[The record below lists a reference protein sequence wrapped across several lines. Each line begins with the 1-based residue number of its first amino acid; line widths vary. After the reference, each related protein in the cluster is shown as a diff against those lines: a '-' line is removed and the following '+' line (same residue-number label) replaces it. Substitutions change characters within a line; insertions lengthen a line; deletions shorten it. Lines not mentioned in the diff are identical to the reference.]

1 MRSMACFDLKKFA
14 PIWRGVLLV
23 LGGLVVLG
31 LVVWALWCIPPWQV
45 EQVRGRLDTP
55 EKDEY
60 RLATLEDEYRRTLV
74 QSIGGFFLLVGL
86 YLTWRRI
93 VATEKTVS
101 VAQENVSVAQENVR
115 VAQEGHITDRFTQAI
130 AQLGDKEMAIRLG
143 GIYALE
149 RIAKDSEK
157 DHGPIMEVLTAYVRE
172 NARKQGIYAE
182 EAAAQPT
189 TDIQAILTV
198 FGRRKTTGPNR
209 RIGGGSA
216 EGGVPG
222 RWQTSGKGR
231 GPDSLDLNHTHLA
244 GAELISADLTTADL
258 NEATLVGAK
267 LAGAILC
274 MADLRGADLR
284 GATLVGADLSM
295 AELEGADLRDAD
307 LRDAD
312 LHMADLTEAD
322 LSGAKLDTAEL
333 ILATLTG
340 AKNLTA
346 EQVRSAKNWRETR
359 LPDSLK
365 HLKDLPDPPA

>member
-1 MRSMACFDLKKFA
+1 MSN
-14 PIWRGVLLV
+14 IWRGVLLV

-45 EQVRGRLDTP
+45 EQVRVRLDTP

-93 VATEKTVS
+93 VATEENVR

-115 VAQEGHITDRFTQAI
+115 VAQEGNITGGFTKAI
-130 AQLGDKEMAIRLG
+130 AQLGDDKMAIQLG

-149 RIAKDSEK
+149 RIARDSEK

-172 NARKQGIYAE
+172 NAPSQGE
-182 EAAAQPT
+182 KAADRPT

-198 FGRRKTTGPNR
+198 FGRRKTTGLNR

-222 RWQTSGKGR
+222 RWQTSGKNR
-231 GPDSLDLNHTHLA
+231 GPDSLDLNHTHLV
-244 GAELISADLTTADL
+244 GAELISADLTTANL
-258 NEATLVGAK
+258 NKANLNGAK
-267 LAGAILC
+267 L
-274 MADLRGADLR
+274 
-284 GATLVGADLSM
+284 VG
-295 AELEGADLRDAD
+295 AELEGAELHDAD
-307 LRDAD
+307 LS
-312 LHMADLTEAD
+312 M
-322 LSGAKLDTAEL
+322 
-333 ILATLTG
+333 ATLTG

-346 EQVRSAKNWRETR
+346 EQIQSARSCFGATLPDY
-359 LPDSLK
+359 LPDSV
-365 HLKDLPDPPA
+365 KDLTKQPPPG